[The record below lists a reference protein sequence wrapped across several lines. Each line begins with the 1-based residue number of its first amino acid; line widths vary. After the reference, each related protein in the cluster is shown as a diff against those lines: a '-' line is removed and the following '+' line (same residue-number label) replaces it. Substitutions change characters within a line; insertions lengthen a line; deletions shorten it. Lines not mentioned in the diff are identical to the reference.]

1 MKFRALDEVSEEYF
15 AFRSNQQMITASIG
29 RTNRIGRYE

>member
-15 AFRSNQQMITASIG
+15 AFRSNQQMITSIG